1 MKAATNMNGEIDDR
15 VLTAT
20 APGPASSPNPSLA
33 AKSPIVSIVNISKTY
48 ARGNVVALTD
58 VSFDVGR
65 GEFIV
70 ILGPSGA
77 GKSTLLRCINRLA
90 LPTTGQVF
98 LNGSEVTDA
107 RRALRSVRREI
118 GMVFQQFNL
127 VTRLSVMMNVLSGR
141 LSYRSTWRS
150 LFYSFTREDRA
161 IALECLEMV
170 ALGHKAFQRADTLS
184 GGEQQRVAIARALA
198 QRPKVI
204 LADEP
209 VASLDPKIARQV
221 LHYLK
226 DISQRLGISVICNLH
241 QIDFAR
247 EYAERIVGISQGKV
261 IFDGPPSAL
270 TDGILDQI
278 YGSRSENA
286 VD

>member
-1 MKAATNMNGEIDDR
+1 MNMNVGT
-15 VLTAT
+15 VSPVVNA
-20 APGPASSPNPSLA
+20 ASAENPPILSL
-33 AKSPIVSIVNISKTY
+33 VNVSKTY
-48 ARGNVVALTD
+48 LRGKLVALTN
-58 VSFDVGR
+58 VSFDVGQ
-65 GEFIV
+65 GEFVV

-77 GKSTLLRCINRLA
+77 GKSTMLRCINRLA
-90 LPTTGQVF
+90 QPTGGQIF
-98 LNGSEVTDA
+98 LRGQEVTDA
-107 RRALRSVRREI
+107 SRSLRKARQEI

-127 VTRLSVMMNVLSGR
+127 VTRLSVMTNVLSGR

-198 QRPKVI
+198 QRPKLI

-221 LHYLK
+221 LDYLK

-247 EYAERIVGISQGKV
+247 EYAERIIGLSQGKL

-270 TDGILDQI
+270 TDDILGQI
-278 YGSRSENA
+278 YASRMERA

>member
-1 MKAATNMNGEIDDR
+1 VKANMNMNVIPDSK
-15 VLTAT
+15 VLSV
-20 APGPASSPNPSLA
+20 APAE
-33 AKSPIVSIVNISKTY
+33 KSPIVSLVNVSKTY
-48 ARGNVVALTD
+48 VRGKLVALTD
-58 VSFDVGR
+58 VSFEVGH
-65 GEFIV
+65 GEFVV

-77 GKSTLLRCINRLA
+77 GKSTMLRCINRLA
-90 LPTTGQVF
+90 EPTSGQIF
-98 LNGSEVTDA
+98 LRGVEITDA
-107 RRALRSVRREI
+107 PRSLRKARREI

-198 QRPKVI
+198 QRPKLI

-221 LHYLK
+221 LDYLK
-226 DISQRLGISVICNLH
+226 DVSQRLGISVICNLH
-241 QIDFAR
+241 QLDFAR
-247 EYAERIVGISQGKV
+247 EYAERIIGLSQGRL

-270 TDGILDQI
+270 TDDILNQI
-278 YGSRSENA
+278 YGSRTESA
-286 VD
+286 VE

>member
-1 MKAATNMNGEIDDR
+1 MNMNVAIDR
-15 VLTAT
+15 LATETAVS
-20 APGPASSPNPSLA
+20 GPNAD
-33 AKSPIVSIVNISKTY
+33 PIISIVNVSKSY
-48 ARGNVVALTD
+48 VRGSLVALSD

-90 LPTTGQVF
+90 EPTEGKIL
-98 LNGSEVTDA
+98 LNGKEVTDN
-107 RRALRSVRREI
+107 RRELRLARQQI

-127 VTRLSVMMNVLSGR
+127 VSRLSVLTNVLTGR
-141 LSYRSTWRS
+141 LSYRPTWRS
-150 LFYSFTREDRA
+150 FFYSFTREDRA
-161 IALECLEMV
+161 MALECLEMV
-170 ALGHKAFQRADTLS
+170 ALGHKALQRADTLS

-221 LHYLK
+221 LNYLR
-226 DISQRLGISVICNLH
+226 DVSQRLGISVICNLH

-247 EYAERIVGISQGKV
+247 EYAQRIVGLCQGKK

-270 TDGILDQI
+270 DDEVLNKI
-278 YGSRSENA
+278 YGMRLENA
-286 VD
+286 GD

>member
-1 MKAATNMNGEIDDR
+1 MNMNVEIGDR
-15 VLTAT
+15 VAT
-20 APGPASSPNPSLA
+20 AA
-33 AKSPIVSIVNISKTY
+33 APVVKSPIVSIVNVCKTY
-48 ARGNVVALTD
+48 PRGDLVALTD
-58 VSFDVGR
+58 VSFHVQR

-77 GKSTLLRCINRLA
+77 GKSTLLRCINRLV
-90 LPTTGQVF
+90 LPSTGQIYV
-98 LNGSEVTDA
+98 NGREMNDA
-107 RRALRSVRREI
+107 RRDLRRARREI

-127 VTRLSVMMNVLSGR
+127 VPRLSVLMNVLSGR

-170 ALGHKAFQRADTLS
+170 ALGHKALQRADTLS

-198 QRPKVI
+198 QQPKII

-209 VASLDPKIARQV
+209 VASLDPKIARQI
-221 LHYLK
+221 LQYLK
-226 DISQRLGISVICNLH
+226 EISKRLGLSVICNLH

-247 EYAERIVGISQGKV
+247 EYAERIIGLSQGRLV
-261 IFDGPPSAL
+261 FDGGPSGL
-270 TDGILDQI
+270 TSDILEKI
-278 YGSRSENA
+278 YGSRVESA
-286 VD
+286 VDQPF